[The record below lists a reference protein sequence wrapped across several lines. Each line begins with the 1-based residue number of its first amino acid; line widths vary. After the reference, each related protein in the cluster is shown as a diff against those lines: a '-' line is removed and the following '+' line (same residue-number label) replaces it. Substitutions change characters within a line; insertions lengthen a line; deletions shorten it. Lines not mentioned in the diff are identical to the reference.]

1 MGGLTGWHLLI
12 LLAVVVLLFG
22 AKRLPDMARAVGQ
35 SARIFKS
42 EMKGAAA
49 EEHARSQRQAPAA
62 SPAIDEPPRS
72 VAPAHLHA
80 RPGQVMPDHGGQ
92 DHVIPAQ
99 PPTSDTAH
107 PPTV

>member
-12 LLAVVVLLFG
+12 LLAVLVLLFG

-35 SARIFKS
+35 SARIFKG

-49 EEHARSQRQAPAA
+49 EEHARSQRQEPAP
-62 SPAIDEPPRS
+62 SPAIDEPPHPA
-72 VAPAHLHA
+72 APAHLHA
-80 RPGQVMPDHGGQ
+80 RPAQAMPDHGT
-92 DHVIPAQ
+92 PAQ